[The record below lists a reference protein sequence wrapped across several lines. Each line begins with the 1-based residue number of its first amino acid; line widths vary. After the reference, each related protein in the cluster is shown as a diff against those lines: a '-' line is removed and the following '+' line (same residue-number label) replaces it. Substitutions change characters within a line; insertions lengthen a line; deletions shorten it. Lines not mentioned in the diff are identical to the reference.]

1 MVFRSTLHTT
11 MTQQILLPA
20 VRVTYNYTTNQ
31 LTAHSSSGSRTVP
44 CLSTDIE
51 HEALQLA
58 SSIANRKFTTSF
70 CTADSFLFR

>member
-1 MVFRSTLHTT
+1 

-31 LTAHSSSGSRTVP
+31 LTAMMGSATRCVP

-51 HEALQLA
+51 AEALVLA
-58 SSIANRKFTTSF
+58 TSLSGRPLSISVSNS
-70 CTADSFLFR
+70 DNFLFR

>member
-1 MVFRSTLHTT
+1 

-51 HEALQLA
+51 HEAQTLA
-58 SSIANRKFTTSF
+58 SRIAGRPVSAVVAN
-70 CTADSFLFR
+70 DDNFLFR